1 MQFMKQVFD
10 IGELFDA
17 ATDAYELRAA
27 HEAVFA
33 AENRYRGGAFTRDQ
47 ALTDAYDTAYR
58 MTRVGISGAPTD
70 GSGELFEQGRRQ
82 LASHLV
88 GSTFRREDMKVAA
101 AKAAL
106 LTRAVRGD
114 FHFADARYDE
124 TKLSFLKDFAFPDEL
139 AAIRRLKAIPEAMWY
154 WSLAARMG

>member
-17 ATDAYELRAA
+17 AADLPELRAA
-27 HEAVFA
+27 YEAIFA
-33 AENRYRGGAFTRDQ
+33 AENRYRGGAFTLYQ
-47 ALTDAYDTAYR
+47 ALEDGFDTAYC
-58 MTRVGISGAPTD
+58 MTQVGLSGALAD
-70 GSGELFEQGRRQ
+70 GRGELFEQGLRQ
-82 LASHLV
+82 LANHLV

-106 LTRAVRGD
+106 LTRAIRGD